1 MVRKI
6 NGTKLN
12 DHNRLPRILTLED
25 SLSLSY
31 KAKPQLTYDPK
42 VILLG
47 VNLTDLKHI
56 SMEKLVHRCL
66 YHIYS

>member
-1 MVRKI
+1 MTTI
-6 NGTKLN
+6 QT
-12 DHNRLPRILTLED
+12 HMRILTLED

-56 SMEKLVHRCL
+56 SMEKLAHRCL
-66 YHIYS
+66 YHILFIITKNWNQ